1 MNPATGR
8 ITGLIDFDDASWGD
22 PALDFVAL
30 RAAMGV
36 AFTDA
41 MAAAYMLP
49 VDSGFRGR
57 VNFMARVK
65 SLDWLYDAHV
75 QGADAEK
82 HRRWV
87 ENAFS

>member
-30 RAAMGV
+30 HAAMGV

-57 VNFMARVK
+57 VDFNGAREEPGLALER
-65 SLDWLYDAHV
+65 SYP
-75 QGADAEK
+75 G
-82 HRRWV
+82 
-87 ENAFS
+87 S

>member
-1 MNPATGR
+1 
-8 ITGLIDFDDASWGD
+8 
-22 PALDFVAL
+22 
-30 RAAMGV
+30 
-36 AFTDA
+36 
-41 MAAAYMLP
+41 MLP